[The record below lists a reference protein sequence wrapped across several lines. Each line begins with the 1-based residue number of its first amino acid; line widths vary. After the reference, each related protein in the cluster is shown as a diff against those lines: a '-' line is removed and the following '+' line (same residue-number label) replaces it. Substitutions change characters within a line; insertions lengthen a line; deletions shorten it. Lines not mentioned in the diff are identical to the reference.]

1 MITANNY
8 YNQIS
13 SIGANQLPPT
23 LLKSHEL
30 VNKVTQEGASWETYN
45 GNSAIKRMI
54 DLYFTKL
61 NEYAEQHKP
70 KQTVKKEA
78 PKREQKAVKEKS
90 NIVPKAKVVKD
101 KKVDNANQVEH
112 IEDELK
118 FIKRFTLLNGR
129 TKTAEQVLGFL
140 NSLQKAIIEKRI
152 RKTSPYANEIK
163 IIQEK
168 LVQTYNAMGTS
179 IQIHLKPETMEKMI
193 KLVKSEKVMPSIKFI
208 KRYVSLQ
215 GKVGVKDKAKKLLDD
230 MQKAVKQG
238 VLTKADKYSDK
249 VNAMYLNLHN
259 LITKPKQHDALDI
272 SKHELNGLMG
282 ILNSCGCGCNGLDG
296 VEDEDEPSRPANQIM
311 NSVDFAKMQFDS
323 IGFKGKWLD
332 FIGDPARGFTAMV
345 FGKPK
350 MGKSY
355 LCIDFAGYLS
365 RNHGKVL
372 YVAKEEKLDATLQ
385 KKLNDTNVKHPNLFV
400 SDYLPGSLSEFDY
413 VFIDSVNKMELQP
426 NDLEALKT
434 NFPNVSFIYV
444 FQTTK
449 EGNFRG
455 SNHFQHDVDV
465 VIEVP
470 EKGRATQNGRF
481 NQGGE
486 MRIFDEEIQG
496 LNGVSK
502 NKRSSTGSKIA
513 SRFPDWTEPKHLEP
527 SDWQKLKRI
536 KKYYDEGNYSEA
548 MEYAMYRSDTVIRE
562 EIPPNVWL
570 EIGGQLTPTGRERL
584 RALLEAYPEK

>member
-8 YNQIS
+8 YNQIN

-45 GNSAIKRMI
+45 SNSTIKRMI

-70 KQTVKKEA
+70 KQPVKKEA
-78 PKREQKAVKEKS
+78 PKPEQKAPQVKRHTTPIEK
-90 NIVPKAKVVKD
+90 KVTP

-118 FIKRFTLLNGR
+118 FIKRFTLLNGK

-140 NSLQKAIIEKRI
+140 NSVQKAIIEKRI
-152 RKTSPYANEIK
+152 RKTSPYAAEIK
-163 IIQEK
+163 LIQEK

-193 KLVKSEKVMPSIKFI
+193 KLVKSEKVMSSIKFI

-215 GKVGVKDKAKKLLDD
+215 GKVGVKDKAKKLLVDL
-230 MQKAVKQG
+230 QKAVKKG
-238 VLTKADKYSDK
+238 VLTKGDKYADKL
-249 VNAMYLNLHN
+249 NAIYLNLHN

-282 ILNSCGCGCNGLDG
+282 ILNSCGCECNGLEG
-296 VEDEDEPSRPANQIM
+296 VEDENEPSRPANRIM

-323 IGFKGKWLD
+323 IGFKGNWLD
-332 FIGDPARGFTAMV
+332 FIGDPSKGFTAMV

-355 LCIDFAGYLS
+355 LCIDFAGYLA

-400 SDYLPGSLSEFDY
+400 SDYLPDTLKTYDY
-413 VFIDSVNKMELQP
+413 VFIDSVNKMELLP
-426 NDLEALKT
+426 SDLDKLKA
-434 NFPNVSFIYV
+434 NNPGVSFIYV

-470 EKGRATQNGRF
+470 EKGKAIQNGRF

-486 MRIFDEEIQG
+486 MQIF
-496 LNGVSK
+496 
-502 NKRSSTGSKIA
+502 
-513 SRFPDWTEPKHLEP
+513 
-527 SDWQKLKRI
+527 
-536 KKYYDEGNYSEA
+536 
-548 MEYAMYRSDTVIRE
+548 
-562 EIPPNVWL
+562 
-570 EIGGQLTPTGRERL
+570 
-584 RALLEAYPEK
+584 

>member
-8 YNQIS
+8 YNQIN

-45 GNSAIKRMI
+45 GNTTIKRMI
-54 DLYFTKL
+54 DLYLTKL
-61 NEYAEQHKP
+61 NEYVGQKKPKHSAPTKAEPVKRESKQHHEKSNVEPRAKVHKP
-70 KQTVKKEA
+70 K
-78 PKREQKAVKEKS
+78 
-90 NIVPKAKVVKD
+90 
-101 KKVDNANQVEH
+101 KVDTGTQVEH

-118 FIKRFTLLNGR
+118 FIKRFILLDGK

-152 RKTSPYANEIK
+152 RKTSPYASEIK
-163 IIQEK
+163 TIQEK
-168 LVQTYNAMGTS
+168 LVQTYNAMGDS
-179 IQIHLKPETMEKMI
+179 IMIHLKPETVEKMI
-193 KLVKSEKVMPSIKFI
+193 KLVKSEKIMPSIKFI
-208 KRYVSLQ
+208 KRYVGLQ
-215 GKVGVKDKAKKLLDD
+215 GKAEMRDRAKKLLDD
-230 MQKAVKQG
+230 MKKAVDTG
-238 VLTKADKYSDK
+238 VLTKSDKYADK
-249 VNAMYLNLHN
+249 VNKMYLHLHEFVFQ
-259 LITKPKQHDALDI
+259 PKKHDALDI

-282 ILNSCGCGCNGLDG
+282 ILNDCGCGCNGLNG
-296 VEDEDEPSRPANQIM
+296 TEDEDEQPRNKVMS
-311 NSVDFAKMQFDS
+311 SVDFAKLQFDS
-323 IGFKGKWLD
+323 IGFTGKWLD
-332 FIGDPARGFTAMV
+332 FIGDPAEGFTAMV

-385 KKLNDTNVKHPNLFV
+385 KKLNDTNVKNPNLFV
-400 SDYLPGSLSEFDY
+400 SDYLPGDVSEFDF

-426 NDLEALKT
+426 KDLEELKT
-434 NFPNVSFIYV
+434 KFPNVSFIYV

-465 VIEVP
+465 VIEIP
-470 EKGRATQNGRF
+470 EKGKAVQNGRF

-486 MRIFDEEIQG
+486 MQIFDEDGSTVENE
-496 LNGVSK
+496 LNGISRKKK
-502 NKRSSTGSKIA
+502 NI
-513 SRFPDWTEPKHLEP
+513 SRFPDWTEPKDLNP
-527 SDWQKLKRI
+527 ADWRSLKTI
-536 KKYYDEGNYSEA
+536 KKYYDEGDYDSA
-548 MEYAMYRSDTVIRE
+548 MNHAMYNSDTEIRE
-562 EIPPNVWL
+562 AIPPNVWL

-584 RALLEAYPEK
+584 RVLLETYPEK

>member
-8 YNQIS
+8 YNQIN

-45 GNSAIKRMI
+45 GNSTIKRMI

-70 KQTVKKEA
+70 KRTIKNEA
-78 PKREQKAVKEKS
+78 PKREVKTTQSKS
-90 NIVPKAKVVKD
+90 NIVPPKKTVKA
-101 KKVDNANQVEH
+101 KKVDTANQVEH

-118 FIKRFTLLNGR
+118 FIKRFTLLNGK

-140 NSLQKAIIEKRI
+140 NSVQKAIIEKRI
-152 RKTSPYANEIK
+152 RKTSQYASEIK

-332 FIGDPARGFTAMV
+332 FIGDPAQGFTAMV

-385 KKLNDTNVKHPNLFV
+385 KKLNDTNVKNPNLFV
-400 SDYLPGSLSEFDY
+400 SDYLPGNLSEFDY
-413 VFIDSVNKMELQP
+413 VFLDSVNKMELQP

-465 VIEVP
+465 VIEIP

-486 MRIFDEEIQG
+486 MQIFDEDGSSSVNE
-496 LNGVSK
+496 LNGVSRKKK
-502 NKRSSTGSKIA
+502 NA
-513 SRFPDWTEPKHLEP
+513 SRFPDWTEPKDLNA
-527 SDWQKLKRI
+527 SDWRSLKII
-536 KKYYDEGNYSEA
+536 KKYYDEGDYQSA
-548 MEYAMYRSDTVIRE
+548 MNHAMYNSDTEIRE
-562 EIPPNVWL
+562 AIPPNVWL

-584 RALLEAYPEK
+584 RVLLETYPEK